1 MGLREGIKAML
12 QECMGMQPGETVL
25 IIVDPLSLEIGYTMW
40 EVAVNLQAQPVMIEM
55 MEQKDHGSEPPASVA
70 AAMRSAQIILAPTTK
85 SLSHTKASKDA
96 CASGARMA
104 SMPGITNGI
113 ITRSIAVD
121 YSFMRTLS
129 YKLAQQLSE
138 AKSARLTS
146 PLGTELEMSL
156 AGRQG
161 IADTGD
167 LNKPGAFGNL
177 PAGEAFIA
185 PLEGSCQG
193 VFYCDVSVGGYGR
206 VTEPLRCDVKDGV
219 IVSLAGDKTAY
230 QLQEQLNDTGKLAGN
245 IAELGMG
252 TNPNAPLSGNILED
266 EKVFGTVHIGIG
278 NNITIGGI
286 INVPFHVD
294 LVIKKPTLY
303 LDDIL
308 VIRDGKFVG
317 LPQQV

>member
-1 MGLREGIKAML
+1 MGLKEGIRAML
-12 QECMGMQPGETVL
+12 LECMGLQRGETVL
-25 IIVDPLSLEIGYTMW
+25 IVVDPLSLEMGNVMW
-40 EVAVNLQAQPVMIEM
+40 EVAANLEAEPMMIVM
-55 MEQKDHGSEPPASVA
+55 MEQKHHGSEPPASVA
-70 AAMRSAQIILAPTTK
+70 AAMRAAQIILAPTTK
-85 SLSHTKASKDA
+85 SLSHTQACRDA

-129 YKLAQQLSE
+129 HKLVQQLSDV
-138 AKSARLTS
+138 KSARLSS

-156 AGRQG
+156 DGRQG
-161 IADTGD
+161 IGDAGD
-167 LNKPGAFGNL
+167 LSQPGAFGNL

-193 VFYCDVSVGGYGR
+193 VFYCDASVGGFGR
-206 VTEPLRCDVKDGV
+206 VTEPLRCDVKDGFV
-219 IVSLAGDKTAY
+219 VSLAGDKIALK
-230 QLQEQLNDTGKLAGN
+230 LQEQMDGVGRLSGN
-245 IAELGMG
+245 IAELGIG

-278 NNITIGGI
+278 NNITIGGKVD
-286 INVPFHVD
+286 VPFHVD

-303 LDDIL
+303 LDDML
-308 VIRDGKFVG
+308 VIKDGKFIAAH
-317 LPQQV
+317 

>member
-1 MGLREGIKAML
+1 MGLKEGIRAML
-12 QECMGMQPGETVL
+12 LECMGLQRGETVL
-25 IIVDPLSLEIGYTMW
+25 IVVDPLSLEMGNVMW
-40 EVAVNLQAQPVMIEM
+40 EVAANLEAEPMMIVM
-55 MEQKDHGSEPPASVA
+55 MEQKHHGSEPPASVA
-70 AAMRSAQIILAPTTK
+70 AAMRAAQIILAPTTK
-85 SLSHTKASKDA
+85 SLSHTQAYRDA

-129 YKLAQQLSE
+129 HKLVQQLSDV
-138 AKSARLTS
+138 KSARLST

-156 AGRQG
+156 DGRQG
-161 IADTGD
+161 IGDAGD
-167 LNKPGAFGNL
+167 LSQPGAFGNL

-193 VFYCDVSVGGYGR
+193 VFYCDASVGGFGR
-206 VTEPLRCDVKDGV
+206 VTEPLRCDVKDGFV
-219 IVSLAGDKTAY
+219 VSLAGDKIALK
-230 QLQEQLNDTGKLAGN
+230 LQEQMDGVGRLSGN
-245 IAELGMG
+245 IAELGIG

-278 NNITIGGI
+278 NNITIGGKVD
-286 INVPFHVD
+286 VPFHVD

-303 LDDIL
+303 LDDML
-308 VIRDGKFVG
+308 VMKDGKFIAAH
-317 LPQQV
+317 